1 MINFEEKTSRV
12 LFASKFSVNYA
23 CFIIEEYLPTKPA
36 QCCSMETVLM
46 LSF

>member
-1 MINFEEKTSRV
+1 MIKEKKKASRV

-36 QCCSMETVLM
+36 QSCSMETVLM